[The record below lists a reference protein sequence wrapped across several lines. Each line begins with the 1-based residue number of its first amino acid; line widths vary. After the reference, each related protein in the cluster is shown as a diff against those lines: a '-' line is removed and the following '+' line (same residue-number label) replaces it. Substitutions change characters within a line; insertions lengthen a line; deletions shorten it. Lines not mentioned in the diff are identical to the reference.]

1 MTNAKRFA
9 AYHSARAHYQSA
21 PAIVSPKRPLPMSAR
36 MMRGI
41 CVAALVGAAAL
52 VVPTPVVLAAPSDN
66 PYQMVLGAAGA
77 WTFYNEGKKY
87 LMSGDV
93 DLNTNTFRMGLYTS
107 ASNATTATLS
117 RHDQVTNE
125 VTEGNGYSS
134 SGKALT
140 GVTWTAG
147 ASASE
152 MRFDATALIWTATG
166 GNIAN
171 VKFAVIF
178 IEGASAGARKLL
190 CYSQLSTAQ
199 FTITTGNTLTITPS
213 ANGIFELN

>member
-1 MTNAKRFA
+1 M
-9 AYHSARAHYQSA
+9 
-21 PAIVSPKRPLPMSAR
+21 
-36 MMRGI
+36 
-41 CVAALVGAAAL
+41 
-52 VVPTPVVLAAPSDN
+52 
-66 PYQMVLGAAGA
+66 AAGA
-77 WTFYNEGKKY
+77 FTFYNEAKKY
-87 LMSGDV
+87 LMDGSI
-93 DLNTNTFRMGLYTS
+93 DLNTSTFRMGLYTS

-125 VTEGNGYSS
+125 VTEATGYSS

-140 GVTWTAG
+140 VTWSVG

-152 MRFDATALIWTATG
+152 YRFDATALIWTATG

-199 FTITTGNTLTITPS
+199 FTVTSGNTLTVTPS